1 MPETTAP
8 GEFREDLTL
17 QVPLSELYRF
27 NKAEETK
34 ELLGIY
40 KEGPPKKTTLAPAKR
55 FIVSTIGI
63 FCLMLGL
70 TGLFGNKP
78 NIFSFLWIILG
89 GAIIWVFLAKPEMDK
104 RRSAASPGTG
114 KDPEA
119 SLTFTGSGIV
129 IRRPDSELTR
139 DWPELIDYKK
149 IKRGVHLYF
158 VDGIEMWLPITAF
171 YGDEMKVLMELIQRK
186 IRVKG

>member
-1 MPETTAP
+1 MPESTAP

-34 ELLGIY
+34 ELLGIH

-55 FIVSTIGI
+55 FIISTIGI

-70 TGLFGNKP
+70 TGLLGGEP
-78 NIFSFLWIILG
+78 NMFSFLWIILG

-104 RRSAASPGTG
+104 RKSARNPGTG
-114 KDPEA
+114 KNPEV
-119 SLTFTGSGIV
+119 SLAFTGNGIV

-139 DWPELIDYKK
+139 DWPELIEYRK
-149 IKRGVHLYF
+149 IKRGIHLYF
-158 VDGIEMWLPITAF
+158 ADGIQMWLPITVF
-171 YGDEMKVLMELIQRK
+171 YGDEMKILMELIQRK
-186 IRVKG
+186 TRVKG

>member
-1 MPETTAP
+1 
-8 GEFREDLTL
+8 
-17 QVPLSELYRF
+17 
-27 NKAEETK
+27 
-34 ELLGIY
+34 
-40 KEGPPKKTTLAPAKR
+40 
-55 FIVSTIGI
+55 
-63 FCLMLGL
+63 MLGL
-70 TGLFGNKP
+70 TGLFGSKP

-104 RRSAASPGTG
+104 RRSATSPGTG

-139 DWPELIDYKK
+139 DWPELIEYKK

-186 IRVKG
+186 TRAKG

>member
-1 MPETTAP
+1 MPENTAP

-27 NKAEETK
+27 NNSEETR
-34 ELLGIY
+34 ELLRIH
-40 KEGPPKKTTLAPAKR
+40 KEGPPKRATLAPAKR
-55 FIVSTIGI
+55 FIISTIGI

-70 TGLFGNKP
+70 TGLFGGKP

-89 GAIIWVFLAKPEMDK
+89 GAIVWVFLAKPEMEK
-104 RRSAASPGTG
+104 RKSAASPGTG
-114 KDPEA
+114 KGPEA

-139 DWPELIDYKK
+139 DWPELIEYKK
-149 IKRGVHLYF
+149 IKRGIHLYF
-158 VDGIEMWLPITAF
+158 VDGIQMWLPITVF
-171 YGDEMKVLMELIQRK
+171 YGDELKTLLELIQRK
-186 IRVKG
+186 TRVKE

>member
-27 NKAEETK
+27 NRAEEKK
-34 ELLGIY
+34 ELLGTRE
-40 KEGPPKKTTLAPAKR
+40 EGPPKKTTLAPAKR
-55 FIVSTIGI
+55 FIISTIGI

-70 TGLFGNKP
+70 TGLFGSKP

-104 RRSAASPGTG
+104 RKSAANPGTG

-139 DWPELIDYKK
+139 DWPELIEYKK
-149 IKRGVHLYF
+149 IKRGIHLYF
-158 VDGIEMWLPITAF
+158 VDGIQMWLPITVF
-171 YGDEMKVLMELIQRK
+171 YGDELKILMELIQRK
-186 IRVKG
+186 TRAKG